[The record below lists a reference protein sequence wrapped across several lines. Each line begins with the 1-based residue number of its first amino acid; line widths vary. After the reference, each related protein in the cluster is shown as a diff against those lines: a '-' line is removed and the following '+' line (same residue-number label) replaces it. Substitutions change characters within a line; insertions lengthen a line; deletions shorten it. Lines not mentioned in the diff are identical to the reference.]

1 MFKNLTTS
9 KKLVY
14 FLFLNCTI
22 IELFVLAITLVSV
35 FQSTITGI
43 PADFSPLNT
52 LVGAFVVETVAYAVY
67 ALKSMKENVGPD
79 GGVVYLKVKNEVEN
93 EEGDETEADG

>member
-22 IELFVLAITLVSV
+22 IELFVLAITLISV

-67 ALKSMKENVGPD
+67 ALKSMRENCEGGITYMSALEEKE
-79 GGVVYLKVKNEVEN
+79 
-93 EEGDETEADG
+93 DETEADG